1 MNNNLKPVETL
12 KPFTRFLC
20 TIGELP
26 TSYLVSMT
34 YEEQLI
40 WFCNYLE
47 KTVIPTINNNAEA
60 VKEVQDL
67 FVELKNYVDNYFNNL
82 DVQEEINNKLD
93 DMVEQGTLQ
102 EIISD
107 YLNSKALFCFDN
119 VNGMKTATNFIDGSY
134 AKTLGYYDVN
144 DGGGATYKIRTITN
158 DDVVDEMTIIA
169 LDDETLIAE
178 LIEDEV
184 NVLNVLQCGAYRDGI
199 TDNSVIF
206 NKVIDYANAHSKN
219 IFIPNGEY
227 VVNDDLHD
235 INSPIS
241 IYGNISGAGA
251 FEKRTTIIDTR
262 TSNNY
267 LLTFTRNNLT
277 GGIIQYITFKNM
289 SNLYINKCIL
299 LENDQC
305 YQGFIS
311 NCNFYQYGIAL
322 NLINTHGINIDKSS
336 FIKCGSGTANS
347 TDYAI
352 KIYACVDCSL
362 SNLMID
368 HSRFQLYIE
377 NQAYVSVVNCH
388 FEMSTVNVVQG
399 KAPIYC
405 ETGLYGQA
413 MFSNCTM
420 TGLPYKYWMNTL
432 NITAAQVPFMFY
444 GTYANL
450 DNCILSC
457 GSGSGEYTTQPYTK
471 QCKFADMYYG
481 TISNCKIKSPSYMV
495 NSFTLHQ
502 SKMINSH
509 IQCDLEVTDYESIT
523 KNSRIVYNDTNLSKE
538 NYLQFIVPTTDPQTY
553 PTIYP
558 VLYYYYSDM
567 TQIESN
573 KHEIL
578 YTPIIKYDNLQ
589 DYNTFKI
596 QAKNVLSGN
605 YKLKIYS
612 TAQVSLIY
620 EGYFRIN
627 GKNVVLS
634 NTIYKNFGGGYG
646 AKIYTDDNSND
657 IYIQVEMLTYHSNQ
671 LMIVLEG
678 LEGNQDVICYY
689 VPSMTT
695 AYSSSH
701 VLDLTA

>member
-1 MNNNLKPVETL
+1 MEKIEKIKPSGIFTNYIYKAIPLAFDESMSYYETL
-12 KPFTRFLC
+12 L
-20 TIGELP
+20 GVLN
-26 TSYLVSMT
+26 L
-34 YEEQLI
+34 L
-40 WFCNYLE
+40 
-47 KTVIPTINNNAEA
+47 KTQEDVINNNADLLAELEIY
-60 VKEVQDL
+60 VKD
-67 FVELKNYVDNYFNNL
+67 YFKNL

-93 DMVEQGTLQ
+93 EMAEDGTLQ

-119 VNGMKTATNFIDGSY
+119 VSEMKTATNFINGSY

-144 DGGGATYKIRTITN
+144 GGGGATYKIRTITN
-158 DDVVDEMTIIA
+158 NDVIDEMTIIA

-184 NVLNVLQCGAYRDGI
+184 NALNVLQCGAYPDGE

-251 FEKRTTIIDTR
+251 LEKRTTIIDTR
-262 TSNNY
+262 TSSNY
-267 LLTFTRNNLT
+267 LLTFTRNTLT
-277 GGIIQYITFKNM
+277 GGIIQYITFRNTN
-289 SNLYINKCIL
+289 NLYTNKCIL
-299 LENDQC
+299 LKNEQC

-377 NQAYVSVVNCH
+377 NHAYVSVVNCH

-399 KAPIYC
+399 KSPIYC
-405 ETGLYGQA
+405 ETGLFGQA

-432 NITAAQVPFMFY
+432 NITADAVPFMFY
-444 GTYANL
+444 GIYANL

-457 GSGSGEYTTQPYTK
+457 GSGSGEYSTLPYNR
-471 QCKFADMYYG
+471 QCKFANMYYG
-481 TISNCKIKSPSYMV
+481 TISNCKIKSPSYMI
-495 NSFTLHQ
+495 NSFTLRQ

-509 IQCDLEVTDYESIT
+509 IQCDIETTDYSDIT
-523 KNSRIVYNDTNLSKE
+523 KGSRIIYSDTNLSKD
-538 NYLQFIVPTTDPQTY
+538 NYLQFIIPTTDPQTY

-558 VLYYYYSDM
+558 VLYNYYSDN

-573 KHEIL
+573 KHEIF

-589 DYNTFKI
+589 DYNTLKI
-596 QAKNVLSGN
+596 QSRYVLSGM
-605 YKLKIYS
+605 YHLKIYS
-612 TAQVSLIY
+612 VNQISLIY
-620 EGYFRIN
+620 DGYFRIN
-627 GKNVVLS
+627 NKNVVLV
-634 NTIYKNFGGGYG
+634 NTIYKSFGGGYG
-646 AKIYTDDNSND
+646 AKIYTDDDSND
-657 IYIQVEMLTYHSNQ
+657 LYIQVEMLTYHANQ
-671 LMIVLEG
+671 LMIQIEG
-678 LEGNQDVICYY
+678 LEGNLDVLTYY
-689 VPSMTT
+689 VPGMST
-695 AYSSSH
+695 AYSSEH
-701 VLDLTA
+701 VLDLTT